1 MNGYG
6 CTSIFSKTYKMHPEK
21 NPALETAT
29 MAHHEA
35 PAGRAAFPGAAPRR
49 LLTRIKK
56 KVGAWGALGARC
68 RDLGYGG
75 DLMGFIGIYR
85 DLMGFNGI

>member
-49 LLTRIKK
+49 LLTRKK
-56 KVGAWGALGARC
+56 KRWAHGAPWAHGVETW
-68 RDLGYGG
+68 D
-75 DLMGFIGIYR
+75 MVET
-85 DLMGFNGI
+85 